1 MDMDMDKENLSMTP
15 DGGEPT
21 EDEKRSL
28 RHIAENL
35 PVSAWLVAIVEL
47 CERFT
52 YYGMS
57 GLFQNYVLRPLDGS
71 QGRGALGMGHQ
82 GATGLTTFFQFWCYG
97 EFVHGCASISW

>member
-1 MDMDMDKENLSMTP
+1 MNDKAAMDIDKENLAMTP
-15 DGGEPT
+15 DGEEPT
-21 EDEKRSL
+21 DDEKRSL

-35 PVSAWLVAIVEL
+35 PISAWLVAVVEL

-57 GLFQNYVLRPLDGS
+57 GLFQNYVLRPFDGS
-71 QGRGALGMGHQ
+71 QGRGALGMGHK

-97 EFVHGCASISW
+97 KTTLEN